1 MQRLETDPLVRR
13 GPAGSSLF
21 HGGPGEAWPG
31 RTVWG
36 LLLEALPLFL
46 QPGQRLLVTRRLPR
60 VALLLLAHLPLQGLV
75 LWVEPD
81 RSPRPRPK

>member
-36 LLLEALPLFL
+36 LLLEALVEHGSHVMSPQCPLRSV
-46 QPGQRLLVTRRLPR
+46 RLR
-60 VALLLLAHLPLQGLV
+60 AA
-75 LWVEPD
+75 VEIFE
-81 RSPRPRPK
+81 K